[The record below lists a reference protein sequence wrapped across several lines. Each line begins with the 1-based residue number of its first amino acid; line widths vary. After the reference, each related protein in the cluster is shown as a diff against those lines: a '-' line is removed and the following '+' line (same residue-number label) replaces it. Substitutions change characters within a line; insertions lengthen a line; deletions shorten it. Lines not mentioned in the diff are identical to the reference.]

1 MPAIISMKDIPED
14 GRPVDYRRVFDNTEP
29 QRDIAGFTSQSMSQL
44 FMGKAGKVTAG
55 NVWYVSGDQ
64 LDLLGANRH
73 GFVVTAMIAYSNE
86 CPLEIRP
93 DDIWLSILA
102 QFNTYANENG
112 AAVRQ
117 KILKPGSKE
126 NLVLDCQTLD
136 ESSDY
141 EIYADDVLRMFQR
154 EVLKLSFFE
163 WAIPTFSTTSID
175 DQAAAAIMIMGQV
188 TGYVNNPVRM
198 GHGIPSVTLHGTKE
212 DWKDILNRIEAFS
225 DYGDEPARWFQL
237 LRPVLQR
244 IVNTIDDPVAKSTT
258 DFWEKMIY
266 QDDHFRGTDRYFGWI
281 SAFCFWNRNGNPPDY
296 RRQTRRRA
304 DYHPLRLDGVEFHTI
319 NATTM
324 VPGYASVP
332 IIVKPKSNGGKYPAV
347 IGAGLVGMAAK
358 RLRSC
363 NVIPVSEE
371 LRVDTLSPVSAWVVL
386 EEKGFQTEDLVTDGL
401 QHQMQG
407 DFTTSTTFG
416 LPEMCASQQPA
427 TLSVNTSQNTWQ
439 AGVNSNPF
447 TRMPNQTSPT
457 ATFPHWPNTHE
468 KAPDFFGSN
477 TMASPFYLPF
487 SPASNLTNSSSIGTG
502 TPLGVTSFNTPA
514 AVSPCT
520 PFRQQT
526 PSQESVDIPTHHPFQ
541 RPQFK
546 QEPPEREPS
555 PYVFSPTA
563 TLHPITGTEL
573 PMTHASIQHQM
584 NVYYDRQTRQPG
596 SNSQPSYMPLSS
608 LAQTPAGRMPPSFGA
623 FGVTP
628 EQEAYYLQYLELQ
641 RQAAWRR
648 G

>member
-1 MPAIISMKDIPED
+1 MPIVINITDIAED
-14 GRPVDYRRVFDNTEP
+14 GRPVDYRRVFNHTEP

-44 FMGKAGKVTAG
+44 FMGNVGNVTAG
-55 NVWYVSGDQ
+55 NVWYSSGDQ
-64 LDLLGANRH
+64 FDLLGANRH
-73 GFVVTAMIAYSNE
+73 GFVVTAMTAYSNE

-93 DDIWLSILA
+93 DDIWLSILV
-102 QFNTYANENG
+102 QFNTYANRNE
-112 AAVRQ
+112 AAVRE

-154 EVLKLSFFE
+154 KVLELDFFE

-175 DQAAAAIMIMGQV
+175 DQAAAAITIMGQV
-188 TGYVNNPVRM
+188 KGYVNNPVQT

-225 DYGDEPARWFQL
+225 DYGDEAARWFQL

-244 IVNTIDDPVAKSTT
+244 IVNTIDDPTAKSTI

-266 QDDHFRGTDRYFGWI
+266 QDEHFRGTDRYFGWI
-281 SAFCFWNRNGNPPDY
+281 SAFCFWNRNGSPPDG
-296 RRQTRRRA
+296 RRQSRRRA
-304 DYHPLRLDGVEFHTI
+304 DYHSLRLDGVDFHNI

-324 VPGYASVP
+324 APGYASVP
-332 IIVKPKSNGGKYPAV
+332 IIVKPQSNGGSKYPAV
-347 IGAGLVGMAAK
+347 IAAGLVGMAAK
-358 RLRSC
+358 RLRRC
-363 NVIPVSEE
+363 NVIPVSDG
-371 LRVDTLSPVSAWVVL
+371 LSVDTLSPISAWVVF
-386 EEKGFQTEDLVTDGL
+386 EKKGFQTEDPAADGL
-401 QHQMQG
+401 QYQVQG
-407 DFTTSTTFG
+407 DLRASSTFE
-416 LPEMCASQQPA
+416 LPEMPA
-427 TLSVNTSQNTWQ
+427 TPSVNTSHNTWQ
-439 AGVNSNPF
+439 AAVNSNPF
-447 TRMPNQTSPT
+447 TRTLHQTSPT
-457 ATFPHWPNTHE
+457 ATFPHWMNTHE
-468 KAPDFFGSN
+468 KAPACFGSN
-477 TMASPFYLPF
+477 AIAPPLYLPF
-487 SPASNLTNSSSIGTG
+487 SPASNLTTPSSISAGT
-502 TPLGVTSFNTPA
+502 TLGVTSFNTPA
-514 AVSPCT
+514 AVSLCT

-526 PSQESVDIPTHHPFQ
+526 PSQESVDIPTHQPFQ

-546 QEPPEREPS
+546 LEPPEREPS

-596 SNSQPSYMPLSS
+596 SNSQPSYIPLSS
-608 LAQTPAGRMPPSFGA
+608 LAQTPAGRIPPSFGA

-628 EQEAYYLQYLELQ
+628 EQEAYYVQYLELQ